1 MPRFIC
7 IYVYIE
13 LKKTTKKTTL
23 CNNKNRM
30 MFVCCF
36 QKLSNL
42 VPPDGIHRGVEIVD
56 LGLGAEHTFNLKI
69 CMHLGQDLSEILEHK
84 IVTTCIQSSD
94 SHFFKIPKR
103 EVW

>member
-13 LKKTTKKTTL
+13 QEKQQQKQLH
-23 CNNKNRM
+23 NSNRM

-42 VPPDGIHRGVEIVD
+42 MPPDGIHQGVKIVD
-56 LGLGAEHTFNLKI
+56 LGLGAEHTLNLKI
-69 CMHLGQDLSEILEHK
+69 CMHLG
-84 IVTTCIQSSD
+84 
-94 SHFFKIPKR
+94 
-103 EVW
+103 